1 MNTIDS
7 TGLRLDGEAR
17 PGRAGH
23 WWRATTATAGGVR
36 GALLLDPSAIAAPGA
51 LDRLVSTVVATRSL
65 PGVLPIAD
73 LLTDSGRV
81 WLITAAPATPTVA
94 ELLASPHPIIP
105 SGVDLAA
112 VAATIALDSGNAL
125 AHLHRCGAVHG
136 GFGPDTIVVTP
147 PGTASLIEV
156 GLVPALRAESIPPA
170 LDGWAWAELART
182 LAERLASGATA
193 DLLRR
198 AAGIVES
205 ANFETALRI
214 FASEA
219 TSLGVPVP
227 YRGWLAT
234 TTAPQ
239 VAPTEPAAQP
249 QSQPPPLGTAART
262 LLPQRGSGREPA
274 RAAAEAMTRLG
285 RRAGNGQPAAA
296 PPQQA
301 NLRFGP
307 GADTRPGARP
317 ATATRRR
324 RRRGRLRTI
333 ASALLTLAILA
344 GVGGYL
350 WWQRQNPLVVT
361 AAVVAPAQPPGEEC
375 DVTVDVVGTV
385 QTNGRGGTVT
395 YQWVRSDGEASAV
408 LDQSVPNGSGST
420 QVHLFWSFSGEGS
433 YDATATLKILAP
445 TPMEAS
451 GEFTYRCG

>member
-17 PGRAGH
+17 PGRTGH
-23 WWRATTATAGGVR
+23 WWRATTATAGGGR

-51 LDRLVSTVVATRSL
+51 LDRLVSTVVDTRGL

-73 LLTDSGRV
+73 LLIDSGRV

-94 ELLASPHPIIP
+94 ELLADPGRFVR

-112 VAATIALDSGNAL
+112 VAATVVLDSGNAL
-125 AHLHRCGAVHG
+125 AHLHRGGQVHG
-136 GFGPDTIVVTP
+136 GFGPDTIVVTS

-156 GLVPALRAESIPPA
+156 GLVPALWAEPIQPA
-170 LDGWAWAELART
+170 VDGWAWAALART
-182 LAERLASGATA
+182 LAGRLGTGAVA

-198 AAGIVES
+198 AAGTVES

-219 TSLGVPVP
+219 ASLGVPVP

-234 TTAPQ
+234 SIAPQ
-239 VAPTEPAAQP
+239 AAPIGPAT
-249 QSQPPPLGTAART
+249 QPPPLGTAAQT

-285 RRAGNGQPAAA
+285 RRAAGNGQPAAS
-296 PPQQA
+296 PPQT

-307 GADTRPGARP
+307 GTDTGPPARP
-317 ATATRRR
+317 ATARRR
-324 RRRGRLRTI
+324 RRRGRLRTL

-385 QTNGRGGTVT
+385 QTNGRSGTVT
-395 YQWVRSDGEASAV
+395 YQWVRSDGETSAV
-408 LDQSVPNGSGST
+408 LDQSVANGSGST

-451 GEFTYRCG
+451 GEFTYTCG